1 MLIENVTLLD
11 TAGTK
16 NVSVEI
22 DEQGTIRSMKPC
34 EEKATKLLMPLMVDL
49 NVSSK
54 NESFDI
60 HSLQALG
67 SHALENGVGTVV
79 LRPFAKEPVTTTTQL
94 SSIYAYLNGLTTAEV
109 LPSFSVL
116 RDEKH
121 LSDISTLLANDGI
134 VPYIY
139 SDMDSNL
146 MRRVMQYAVMKKVA
160 IFCDL
165 RDSSLNA
172 DAMMNEGEISSQLGL
187 VGNTPLAELVQASKV
202 IEMASYF
209 DVEVVIKGIST
220 VAVLDKITKAKR
232 DGVRLKAEVSLHHL
246 VLDDSSCL
254 AYNTYAKVEPP
265 LRDKQEVEAM
275 QGALKEGKIDILT
288 SLHAPKSQLQK
299 ETAFAHA
306 SVGTQG
312 LKNIFSLYYSKL
324 VKTGLID
331 LEKLFQLTVVTPSLY
346 IPRSHTAFK
355 VGDKTPS
362 MLIDL
367 EKCFV
372 VDEINDLYHG
382 QKVHGCILNI
392 FQ

>member
-11 TAGTK
+11 SSGRK

-22 DEQGTIRSMKPC
+22 DDEGIISSIQPSKH
-34 EEKATKLLMPLMVDL
+34 ASTKLLMPLMVDL
-49 NVSSK
+49 NVSSM

-60 HSLQALG
+60 YNLQALG
-67 SHALENGVGTVV
+67 AQALENGIGSVV
-79 LRPFAKEPVTTTTQL
+79 LRPFAKEPIITTTQL
-94 SSIYAYLNGLTTAEV
+94 SSIYAYLNGVKSAKV
-109 LPSFSVL
+109 LPAFSVL
-116 RDEKH
+116 KDEKH
-121 LSDISTLLANDGI
+121 LSDISTLLANEGL

-172 DAMMNEGEISSQLGL
+172 DAMMHEGAVSSQLGL
-187 VGNTPLAELVQASKV
+187 VGNTPLAELVQVSKV
-202 IEMASYF
+202 LEMAAYF
-209 DVEVVIKGIST
+209 DVEVVIKAIST
-220 VAVLDKITKAKR
+220 VAVLDKIAKAKSE
-232 DGVRLKAEVSLHHL
+232 GVKVKAEVSLHHL

-254 AYNTYAKVEPP
+254 AYNTYAKIEPP
-265 LRDKQEVEAM
+265 LRDKKQVEAM
-275 QGALKEGKIDILT
+275 QQALKDGKIDILT
-288 SLHAPKSQLQK
+288 SLHAPKSKLRK
-299 ETAFAHA
+299 EAAFAHA

-324 VKTGLID
+324 VKSGLID
-331 LEKLFQLTVVTPSLY
+331 LDKLFQLTVQTPSLY
-346 IPRSHTAFK
+346 LPKAHTEYK
-355 VGDKTPS
+355 VGDKVPS

-367 EKCFV
+367 HSSFH

-382 QKVHGCILNI
+382 QEVEGLIVKL
-392 FQ
+392 FS